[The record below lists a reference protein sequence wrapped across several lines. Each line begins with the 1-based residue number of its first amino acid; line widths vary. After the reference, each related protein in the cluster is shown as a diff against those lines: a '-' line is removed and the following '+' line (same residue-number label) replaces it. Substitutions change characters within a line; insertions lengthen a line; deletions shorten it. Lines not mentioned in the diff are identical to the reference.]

1 MFFAVTTDPNLKLE
15 YPLSCYKINNFFVWL
30 DSGWQVKDNLA
41 YKGYVLNKNISEKVE
56 IKDFSE
62 ETGNYV
68 ILDLDSE
75 HVLHTDGSRSFPLY
89 YNDKTVTNIELD
101 KTNAVWFD
109 AGVQYC
115 NNQWQYISNPHRR
128 LVFDETQPCYTTNEV
143 VDFVCEYMVKYCK
156 GMPDNLPILVAKTGG
171 VDTTLIQSA
180 LDYCNIQYSLVRETD
195 FLKSSLWG
203 YRQLYQSDSA
213 HLQITG
219 FCGDEILLRNPLY
232 CHWLLQPFNT
242 DLIAQFAK
250 NKDAYMSGF
259 FNQSYKKKITN
270 CSEKFTNRKQAIE
283 HTYDV
288 VINDFQMWHYNQT
301 ITFTPF
307 RNKDLLNYVLYADQ
321 DAILS
326 QVIHGDIS
334 LKVIERLNKNNL
346 KNVNRYKNNVS
357 PIQA

>member
-1 MFFAVTTDPNLKLE
+1 MFFAITTDPHLQLE
-15 YPLSCYKINNFFVWL
+15 YPFVCQKISHFFVWL
-30 DSGWQVKDNLA
+30 DLGWQIKENII
-41 YKGYVLNKNISEKVE
+41 YKGYVLNKSLDEKVE
-56 IKDFSE
+56 IGDFSE

-68 ILDLDSE
+68 IFNLDST
-75 HVLHTDGSRSFPLY
+75 HVLHTDDSRSFPLY
-89 YNDKTVTNIELD
+89 YNNQTVTNIPLD
-101 KTNAVWFD
+101 KTEAVWFD
-109 AGVQYC
+109 AGVQYR
-115 NNQWQYISNPHRR
+115 NNQWQHISNPHRR
-128 LVFDETQPCYTTNEV
+128 LVFDETQPCHTTNEV
-143 VDFVCEYMVKYCK
+143 VDFVCEYMVKSCE
-156 GMPDNLPILVAKTGG
+156 GMPNNLPILVAQTGG

-180 LDYCNIQYSLVRETD
+180 LDFCNIKYSLVKETD
-195 FLKSSLWG
+195 FLESSLWG
-203 YRQLYQSDSA
+203 YRQLYQSDNV

-232 CHWLLQPFNT
+232 CQWLLQPFGV
-242 DLIAQFAK
+242 DLIREYAK

-259 FNQSYKKKITN
+259 FNKGYKKKILNIT
-270 CSEKFTNRKQAIE
+270 EKFASRKKAIE
-283 HTYDV
+283 HTYNV

-346 KNVNRYKNNVS
+346 KHVNRYKNNVS
-357 PIQA
+357 PIKA